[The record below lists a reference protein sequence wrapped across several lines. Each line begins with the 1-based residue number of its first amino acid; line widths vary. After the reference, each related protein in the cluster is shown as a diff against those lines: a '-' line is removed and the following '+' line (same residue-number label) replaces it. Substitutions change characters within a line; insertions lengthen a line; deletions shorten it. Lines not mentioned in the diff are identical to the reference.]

1 MSILGRKIA
10 CNFYICNV
18 FLSKKKS
25 DRFYCNIDILGIFV
39 LPLSVIYVKTVQ
51 RHFAVAIEVYES
63 VRGSSMI
70 LTGVIVCASYQPQEV
85 V

>member
-10 CNFYICNV
+10 CNFIFVTY
-18 FLSKKKS
+18 FYLKKS

>member
-1 MSILGRKIA
+1 MIGFNCI
-10 CNFYICNV
+10 
-18 FLSKKKS
+18 
-25 DRFYCNIDILGIFV
+25 IDILGIFV

-51 RHFAVAIEVYES
+51 RHFAVAIEVYEN
-63 VRGSSMI
+63 VLRGSSMI